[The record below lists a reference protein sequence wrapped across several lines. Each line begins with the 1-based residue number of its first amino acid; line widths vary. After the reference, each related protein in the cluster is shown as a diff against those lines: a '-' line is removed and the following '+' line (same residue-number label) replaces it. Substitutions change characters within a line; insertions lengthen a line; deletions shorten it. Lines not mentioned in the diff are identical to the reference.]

1 MLSMSAVLTPA
12 RVVPNRRAGIL
23 LMLAAGLCWSSG
35 GIIVRS
41 LALKDVWEVVFWRS
55 LFMGAFVAV
64 LLLTLRGRVAF
75 ERVRAIGWPGM
86 ISAACLAGQIYC
98 FIIALSLTS
107 TANTFLLMSVS
118 PLITA
123 LVGMAFMREHL
134 RWFTWV
140 AIGVALAG
148 IGIMFGS
155 GAGIEA
161 SSRAMLGNLFALG
174 VPCLYA
180 CQILFARKVRG
191 QGDGAPDLMP
201 TLLMAGVFAAVPAAL
216 LGWPVDAA
224 LRDVGLLALMGCVQ
238 LGLGC
243 WLMTLAVPH
252 LRAAEMGLLA
262 LTETILAP
270 VWVWL
275 GVGESPSA
283 SAMSGGACI
292 LGALAANAWLSL
304 RAAKADC

>member
-1 MLSMSAVLTPA
+1 MSGAIA
-12 RVVPNRRAGIL
+12 PNRRTGIL

-41 LALKDVWEVVFWRS
+41 LAVTDVWEIVFWRS
-55 LFMGAFVAV
+55 LFMGAFVA
-64 LLLTLRGRVAF
+64 LLLLALRGRVALQ
-75 ERVRAIGWPGM
+75 RVRALGWPGM

-123 LVGMAFMREHL
+123 LVGMAFMGERL
-134 RWFTWV
+134 RWFTWC
-140 AIGVALAG
+140 AIASALAG
-148 IGIMFGS
+148 IAIMFGS
-155 GAGIEA
+155 GAGLET
-161 SSRAMLGNLFALG
+161 SGRGLLGNLFALG

-180 CQILFARKVRG
+180 CQILFARRVRG
-191 QGDGAPDLMP
+191 SAGGAPDLMP

-224 LRDVGLLALMGCVQ
+224 PRDIGLLALMGCVQ

-270 VWVWL
+270 IWVWL

-283 SAMSGGACI
+283 SAMAGGACI
-292 LGALAANAWLSL
+292 LGALATNAWLTL
-304 RAAKADC
+304 RAAPADC

>member
-1 MLSMSAVLTPA
+1 MSSSSIGIPLPA
-12 RVVPNRRAGIL
+12 FVPNRRAGIV

-41 LALKDVWEVVFWRS
+41 LMIKDVWDIVFWRS

-64 LLLTLRGRVAF
+64 LLLALRGREAMA
-75 ERVRAIGWPGM
+75 RVRGIGLPGM
-86 ISAACLAGQIYC
+86 VSAACLAGQIYC
-98 FIIALSLTS
+98 FIIAMSLTS

-123 LVGMAFMREHL
+123 LVGMAFMGERL

-140 AIGVALAG
+140 AIAVALAG

-155 GAGIEA
+155 GAGLEV

-180 CQILFARKVRG
+180 CQILFARRVRG
-191 QGDGAPDLMP
+191 AAGATPDLMP
-201 TLLMAGVFAAVPAAL
+201 TLLMAGIFAAVPAAL
-216 LGWPVDAA
+216 AGWPVDASP
-224 LRDVGLLALMGCVQ
+224 RDVSLLAVMGCVQ
-238 LGLGC
+238 LGMGC

-283 SAMSGGACI
+283 SAMAGGACI
-292 LGALAANAWLSL
+292 LGALGANAWLSL
-304 RAAKADC
+304 RAGPGDC

>member
-1 MLSMSAVLTPA
+1 MNTHQ
-12 RVVPNRRAGIL
+12 PNRRAGIL
-23 LMLAAGLCWSSG
+23 LMIGAGLCWSSG

-41 LALKDVWEVVFWRS
+41 LALKDIWEIVFWRA
-55 LFMGAFVAV
+55 LFMAVFVAM
-64 LLLTLRGRVAF
+64 LLLALRGRAAIG
-75 ERVRAIGWPGM
+75 RVRALGMPGM

-118 PLITA
+118 PLVTA
-123 LVGMAFMREHL
+123 LFGMAFMGERL
-134 RWFTWV
+134 RWHTWG
-140 AIGVALAG
+140 AIVFALAG

-155 GAGIEA
+155 GAGLGA
-161 SSRAMLGNLFALG
+161 NAGAGLSAAPGATLSHGGRDLLGNLFALG

-180 CQILFARKVRG
+180 CQILFARRMRG
-191 QGDGAPDLMP
+191 ANGGAPDLMP
-201 TLLMAGVFAAVPAAL
+201 TLLLAGLLAALPAAL
-216 LGWPVDAA
+216 LGLPFDAA
-224 LRDVGLLALMGCVQ
+224 PRDIGLLALMGCVQ

-262 LTETILAP
+262 LTETLLAP
-270 VWVWL
+270 LWVWL

-283 SAMSGGACI
+283 AALAGGACI
-292 LGALAANAWLSL
+292 LGALAANA
-304 RAAKADC
+304 

>member
-1 MLSMSAVLTPA
+1 MSTRAI
-12 RVVPNRRAGIL
+12 PNRRAGIL

-41 LALKDVWEVVFWRS
+41 LAVKDVWEVVFWRS
-55 LFMGAFVAV
+55 LFMGLFVAV
-64 LLLTLRGRVAF
+64 LLLALRGRAAF

-86 ISAACLAGQIYC
+86 VSAACLAGQIYC

-123 LVGMAFMREHL
+123 LVGMAFMGEHL
-134 RWFTWV
+134 RWFTWA

-148 IGIMFGS
+148 IAIMFGS

-161 SSRAMLGNLFALG
+161 SGGAMLGNLFALG

-180 CQILFARKVRG
+180 SQILFARKVRG
-191 QGDGAPDLMP
+191 KGEGAPDLMP
-201 TLLMAGVFAAVPAAL
+201 TLLMAGVFAALPAAL

-224 LRDVGLLALMGCVQ
+224 PRDIGLLAIMGCVQ
-238 LGLGC
+238 LGMGC

-283 SAMSGGACI
+283 SALSGGACI

>member
-1 MLSMSAVLTPA
+1 MST
-12 RVVPNRRAGIL
+12 RIIPNRRAGIL

-41 LALKDVWEVVFWRS
+41 LAVKDVWEVVFWRS
-55 LFMGAFVAV
+55 LFMGLFVAV
-64 LLLTLRGRVAF
+64 LLLALRGRAAF
-75 ERVRAIGWPGM
+75 ERVRTIGWPGM
-86 ISAACLAGQIYC
+86 VSAACLAGQIYC

-123 LVGMAFMREHL
+123 LVGMAFMGEHL

-148 IGIMFGS
+148 IAIMFGS
-155 GAGIEA
+155 GAGMET
-161 SSRAMLGNLFALG
+161 SGGAMLGNLFALG

-180 CQILFARKVRG
+180 SQILFARKVRG
-191 QGDGAPDLMP
+191 KGESAPDLMP
-201 TLLMAGVFAAVPAAL
+201 TLLMAGVFAALPAAL

-224 LRDVGLLALMGCVQ
+224 PRDIGLLAIMGCVQ
-238 LGLGC
+238 LGMGC

-283 SAMSGGACI
+283 SALSGGACI